1 MPPARTAPRKG
12 RGAVSNLPGRFDRT
26 AAEAADDGWGS
37 LEEPLPPLA
46 TELHPDAARS
56 VISYNR
62 SPDIPFDRSINPY
75 RGCEHGCI
83 YCYARPSHAYLN
95 LSPGLDFETKIFYKA
110 DAAARL
116 AEELRAPGYRCAP
129 IALGANTDPYQPAEK
144 TLRVTRS
151 LLEVLLA
158 YRHPVALITKSTL
171 VLRDQDLLGA
181 LAQQNLVHVAV
192 SLTSLDPAIKR
203 SLEPRAAGPLAR
215 LQVIRQLA
223 QHGIPVSV
231 MTAPVIPAINDHE
244 LENLL
249 AAATQAG
256 ARGAGY
262 VLLRLPHEVNPL
274 FQEWLRTW
282 FPDRAAHVMSLINQ
296 CRGGRDYDSAYG
308 RRMRGTGPYAEL
320 LARRFAVACRR
331 LGLNSKARGA
341 LATHLFRVPPRAG
354 DQLGLF

>member
-1 MPPARTAPRKG
+1 M
-12 RGAVSNLPGRFDRT
+12 
-26 AAEAADDGWGS
+26 
-37 LEEPLPPLA
+37 
-46 TELHPDAARS
+46 
-56 VISYNR
+56 
-62 SPDIPFDRSINPY
+62 
-75 RGCEHGCI
+75 
-83 YCYARPSHAYLN
+83 
-95 LSPGLDFETKIFYKA
+95 
-110 DAAARL
+110 
-116 AEELRAPGYRCAP
+116 RAPGYRCAP

-249 AAATQAG
+249 AAAAQAG

-341 LATHLFRVPPRAG
+341 LATHLFHVPPRTG

>member
-1 MPPARTAPRKG
+1 MSPIRATPRKG
-12 RGAVSNLPGRFDRT
+12 RGAVSNLTGRFDST
-26 AAEAADDGWGS
+26 TAEATDDGWGS
-37 LEEPLPPLA
+37 LEKPLPPLA

-56 VISYNR
+56 VISYNA

-95 LSPGLDFETKIFYKA
+95 LSPGLDFETKIFYKV

-129 IALGANTDPYQPAEK
+129 ITLGANTDPYQPAEK
-144 TLRVTRS
+144 KLGVTRS

-171 VLRDQDLLGA
+171 VLRDRDLLGA

-215 LQVIRQLA
+215 LEIIRQLA

-249 AAATQAG
+249 AAAAKAG

-274 FQEWLRTW
+274 FQEWLDAH
-282 FPDRAAHVMSLINQ
+282 FPDRAAHVMSLVRQ
-296 CRGGRDYDSAYG
+296 CRGGKDYDSAYG
-308 RRMRGTGPYAEL
+308 KRMRGTGPYAAL
-320 LARRFAVACRR
+320 IAQRFAVACRR
-331 LGLNSKARGA
+331 HGLNGKARTG
-341 LATHLFRVPPRAG
+341 LATHLFHCPLQTG